1 MQPAQPGDLLS
12 LMESS
17 VSRLAASPDRG
28 RLISSR
34 HLWWLLLGS
43 GAAIWLFAAV
53 VTGLTRDTVLLPTV
67 IILGSFLVPVSM
79 VVLAVSRR
87 REGHLSAEALVVGF
101 VGGGTIGLV
110 FAALTEVYFLP
121 SAHGTFL
128 LVGIIEEVAKALVLV
143 GVGYGITP
151 RGVRDGMALGATV
164 GAGFAAFES
173 SGYALQTYL
182 NHADDRPVLD
192 IAETETLRALLAPFG
207 HITWTALLGGA
218 LFAASRTEAFRITA
232 RVLWTLIGIV
242 LLHAAWDASHGW
254 SLTIME
260 GLVGDGW
267 HASWPNEEDWI
278 GTPTDKELLVQ
289 SVVYNGLL
297 MVNAAIGTIWL
308 IHMWRGAPR
317 VEAEEVAA

>member
-164 GAGFAAFES
+164 GAGSAAF
-173 SGYALQTYL
+173 
-182 NHADDRPVLD
+182 
-192 IAETETLRALLAPFG
+192 
-207 HITWTALLGGA
+207 
-218 LFAASRTEAFRITA
+218 
-232 RVLWTLIGIV
+232 
-242 LLHAAWDASHGW
+242 
-254 SLTIME
+254 
-260 GLVGDGW
+260 
-267 HASWPNEEDWI
+267 
-278 GTPTDKELLVQ
+278 
-289 SVVYNGLL
+289 
-297 MVNAAIGTIWL
+297 
-308 IHMWRGAPR
+308 
-317 VEAEEVAA
+317 

>member
-1 MQPAQPGDLLS
+1 MQRAHRGGLLAS
-12 LMESS
+12 MESS
-17 VSRLAASPDRG
+17 VSRMAVPTES

-34 HLWWLLLGS
+34 NLWWLLLGI
-43 GAAIWLFAAV
+43 GAVVWLVAAV
-53 VTGLTRDTVLLPTV
+53 ATGLTRDTILLPTV
-67 IILGSFLVPVSM
+67 IIVGSFLVPVSM
-79 VVLAVSRR
+79 AVLAVSRR
-87 REGHLSAEALVVGF
+87 RENHLTAEALVVGF
-101 VGGGTIGLV
+101 LGGGTVGLV

-128 LVGIIEEVAKALVLV
+128 AVGVIEETAKALVLV
-143 GVGYGITP
+143 GVGYGIQP
-151 RGVRDGMALGATV
+151 RGVRDGMALGATI

-182 NHADDRPVLD
+182 NHADDRPILD
-192 IAETETLRALLAPFG
+192 IAETETLRAILSPFG

-218 LFAASRTEAFRITA
+218 LFAASRTGAFRITA
-232 RVLWTLIGIV
+232 RVLWTILGIV

-267 HASWPNEEDWI
+267 HASWRNEDDWI
-278 GTPTDKELLVQ
+278 GTATDKELIVQ
-289 SVVYNGLL
+289 SVIYNGLIL
-297 MVNAAIGTIWL
+297 LNAAIGTFWV

-317 VEAEEVAA
+317 TEAAAG